1 MIAHLCG
8 ELKRVE
14 ADYLVVDVG
23 GVGYK
28 VIVPLCVMNCLPA
41 VGERVSLLV
50 STVVREDSISLY
62 GFLDE
67 QQQRM
72 FELLIGI
79 SGIGPRLALNILSL
93 MPVEQ
98 IVRAISSD
106 GFHELARVPGIGTKT
121 AQRIVLE
128 LKGKIAGSAWAVG
141 VGRAQHSEQSIIDDA
156 VEGLVALGYSR
167 SDARSA
173 AQRALLTGMESDKP
187 ITRPSEL
194 ITAALKLLSNG

>member
-1 MIAHLCG
+1 M
-8 ELKRVE
+8 
-14 ADYLVVDVG
+14 VDVG

-28 VIVPLCVMNCLPA
+28 VNVPLCVMDCLPA
-41 VGERVSLLV
+41 VGEKVSLLV
-50 STVVREDSISLY
+50 STVVRDDSISLY

-67 QQQRM
+67 HQQRM
-72 FELLIGI
+72 FELLIGV

-106 GFHELARVPGIGTKT
+106 GFGELARVPGIGTKT

-128 LKGKIAGSAWAVG
+128 LKEKIAGSAWAVG
-141 VGRAQHSEQSIIDDA
+141 VGRAQHPDRSIIDDA

-173 AQRALLTGMESDKP
+173 AQRALQSNLEGDRP

>member
-14 ADYLVVDVG
+14 ANYLVVDVG

-28 VIVPLCVMNCLPA
+28 VNVPLCVMNCLPA
-41 VGERVSLLV
+41 VGERVSLFV
-50 STVVREDSISLY
+50 STVVRDDSISLY

-67 QQQRM
+67 HQQRM
-72 FELLIGI
+72 FELLIGV

-93 MPVEQ
+93 IPVEQ

-106 GFHELARVPGIGTKT
+106 GFYELSRVPGIGTKT

-128 LKGKIAGSAWAVG
+128 LKEKIACLAWAVG
-141 VGRAQHSEQSIIDDA
+141 GDTPEYSEQIIIDDA

-167 SDARSA
+167 SEARSA
-173 AQRALLTGMESDKP
+173 AQRALRSNLEGDRP
-187 ITRPSEL
+187 VTRPSEL
-194 ITAALKLLSNG
+194 ITAALKLLSNS